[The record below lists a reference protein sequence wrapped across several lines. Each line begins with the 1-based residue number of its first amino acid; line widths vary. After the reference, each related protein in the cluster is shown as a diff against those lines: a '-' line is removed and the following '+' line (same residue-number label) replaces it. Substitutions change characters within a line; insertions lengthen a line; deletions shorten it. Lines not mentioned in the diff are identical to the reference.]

1 MAERVA
7 IGEPAVVGAVAGAV
21 AAEVTPSRPRHPLV
35 GLGVALASAAAF
47 ATSGAFGKSLLVGGW
62 SPGAV
67 VTMRITLAAVVLLV
81 PALWSLRGRWPA
93 LRRNAWVV
101 VGYGLTG
108 VAGCQLAYF
117 NAVTHL
123 SVGVALLL
131 EYLAPVLIVGWLWLR
146 HRQAP
151 RRLTLVGVALA
162 VSGLLLVLDVIGGAS
177 ISVVGVLWGLGAAVC
192 LVLYFLLADHV
203 DDDVPPLAL
212 AGGGL
217 VVGAVSLGLAGL
229 VGVLDMSRGAARVP
243 LGGVVVDWWVPVLV
257 IAIVAAAF
265 AYVTGI
271 AAVRMLGPKVAS
283 FVALTEVLFAVLF
296 AWLVLAELPTPV
308 QLVGGLL
315 IVAGLAAVRAD
326 ESRGPAPRDGVA
338 DVADV
343 ADVAGV
349 AGVADELATGSGDRA
364 ADPAAARRA
373 ESAGAP

>member
-1 MAERVA
+1 MAERVVV
-7 IGEPAVVGAVAGAV
+7 GEPVVVGVLGSAGTTEA
-21 AAEVTPSRPRHPLV
+21 TQPPSRPTRHPLV

-67 VTMRITLAAVVLLV
+67 VTMRITLAAVVLLG
-81 PALWSLRGRWPA
+81 PALWSLRGRWAA

-101 VGYGLTG
+101 VCYGLTG

-151 RRLTLVGVALA
+151 RRLTLAGVALA
-162 VSGLLLVLDVIGGAS
+162 VAGLLLVLDVIGGAS
-177 ISVVGVLWGLGAAVC
+177 VSLVGVLWGLGAAIC

-217 VVGAVSLGLAGL
+217 AVGAASLGLAG
-229 VGVLDMSRGAARVP
+229 VTGVLDMTRSADRVP

-257 IAIVAAAF
+257 ISLVAAAF

-271 AAVRMLGPKVAS
+271 AAVRMLGAKVAS

-296 AWLVLAELPTPV
+296 AWLVLAELPTPI
-308 QLVGGLL
+308 QLAGGVL
-315 IVAGLAAVRAD
+315 IVAGLVAVRAD
-326 ESRGPAPRDGVA
+326 EARGSVAP
-338 DVADV
+338 
-343 ADVAGV
+343 
-349 AGVADELATGSGDRA
+349 S
-364 ADPAAARRA
+364 ARRA
-373 ESAGAP
+373 ESTDAPLG

>member
-1 MAERVA
+1 MAE
-7 IGEPAVVGAVAGAV
+7 EVVGATVQVAAARAGA
-21 AAEVTPSRPRHPLV
+21 SRPGVTGPSQPTRHPLV
-35 GLGVALASAAAF
+35 GLGVALVSAAAF

-67 VTMRITLAAVVLLV
+67 VTMRITLAALVLLV
-81 PALWSLRGRWPA
+81 PAVWSLRGRWAA
-93 LRRNAWVV
+93 LRRNAGVV

-146 HRQAP
+146 HGQTP
-151 RRLTLVGVALA
+151 RRLTVAGVALA
-162 VSGLLLVLDVIGGAS
+162 LAGLLLVLDVVGGATVS
-177 ISVVGVLWGLGAAVC
+177 FVGVLWGLGAAVC

-217 VVGAVSLGLAGL
+217 AVGAASLWFAAA
-229 VGVLDMSRGAARVP
+229 VGVLDMTRGASSVP
-243 LGGVVVDWWVPVLV
+243 LGGHVVAWWVPVLV
-257 IAIVAAAF
+257 IALVAAAF

-271 AAVRMLGPKVAS
+271 AAVRMLGAKVAS

-296 AWLVLAELPTPV
+296 AWLVLSELPTPI
-308 QLVGGLL
+308 QLAGGVL
-315 IVAGLAAVRAD
+315 IVVGLVAVRAD
-326 ESRGPAPRDGVA
+326 EARVLPGPEALA
-338 DVADV
+338 D
-343 ADVAGV
+343 
-349 AGVADELATGSGDRA
+349 
-364 ADPAAARRA
+364 
-373 ESAGAP
+373 

>member
-1 MAERVA
+1 MAERVVV
-7 IGEPAVVGAVAGAV
+7 GEPAVVGAVGSGKTDGAAV
-21 AAEVTPSRPRHPLV
+21 PLSRPARHPLV

-67 VTMRITLAAVVLLV
+67 VTMRITLAAVVLLG
-81 PALWSLRGRWPA
+81 PALWSLRGRWAA
-93 LRRNAWVV
+93 LRRNGWVV

-151 RRLTLVGVALA
+151 RPLTLAGVALA
-162 VSGLLLVLDVIGGAS
+162 VAGLLLVLDVVGGGAS
-177 ISVVGVLWGLGAAVC
+177 INVVGVLWGLGAAVC

-217 VVGAVSLGLAGL
+217 VVGAASLGLAGL

-315 IVAGLAAVRAD
+315 IVGGLVAVRAD
-326 ESRGPAPRDGVA
+326 ESRGPRLV
-338 DVADV
+338 V
-343 ADVAGV
+343 
-349 AGVADELATGSGDRA
+349 DEPVTG
-364 ADPAAARRA
+364 PAAR
-373 ESAGAP
+373 P

>member
-1 MAERVA
+1 MAEQMQV
-7 IGEPAVVGAVAGAV
+7 GTPAAAVADGV
-21 AAEVTPSRPRHPLV
+21 AALAGVPGPSQAARPVRHPLV
-35 GLGVALASAAAF
+35 GLGVALVSAAAF

-81 PALWSLRGRWPA
+81 PALWSLRGRWAA

-146 HRQAP
+146 HRQTP
-151 RRLTLVGVALA
+151 RRLTVAGVTLA
-162 VSGLLLVLDVIGGAS
+162 VAGLLLVLDVLGGGAS
-177 ISVVGVLWGLGAAVC
+177 VSPVGVLWGLGAAVC

-217 VVGAVSLGLAGL
+217 AVGALSLGLAGL
-229 VGVLDMSRGAARVP
+229 VGLLDMSRGAARVP

-257 IAIVAAAF
+257 IALVAAAF

-271 AAVRMLGPKVAS
+271 AAVRMLGAKVAS

-296 AWLVLAELPTPV
+296 AWLVLAELPTTV
-308 QLVGGLL
+308 QLLGGLL
-315 IVAGLAAVRAD
+315 IVAGLVAVRAD
-326 ESRGPAPRDGVA
+326 EARGASA
-338 DVADV
+338 
-343 ADVAGV
+343 
-349 AGVADELATGSGDRA
+349 SGE
-364 ADPAAARRA
+364 DPPLTQPCAL
-373 ESAGAP
+373 P